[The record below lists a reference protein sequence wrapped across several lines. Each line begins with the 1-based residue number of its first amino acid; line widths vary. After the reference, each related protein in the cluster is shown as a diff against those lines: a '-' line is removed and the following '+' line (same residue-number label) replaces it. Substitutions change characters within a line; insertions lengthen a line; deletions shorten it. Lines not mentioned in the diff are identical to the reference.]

1 MGEQEFMLPKDEILS
16 DITKEKLTYYKHF
29 LSNKNVLL
37 TFLLTPMHF
46 MWWKLHE
53 FFTKPP
59 FHISPMAWVALQ
71 KFGIPPKENR
81 YCLKQSH
88 VLNI

>member
-46 MWWKLHE
+46 M
-53 FFTKPP
+53 
-59 FHISPMAWVALQ
+59 
-71 KFGIPPKENR
+71 
-81 YCLKQSH
+81 
-88 VLNI
+88 